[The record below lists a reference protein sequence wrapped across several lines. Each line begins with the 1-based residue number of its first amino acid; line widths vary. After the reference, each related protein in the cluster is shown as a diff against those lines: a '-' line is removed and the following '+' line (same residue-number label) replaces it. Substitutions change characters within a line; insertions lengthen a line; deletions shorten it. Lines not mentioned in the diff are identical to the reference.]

1 MTDKRVNISL
11 KNIKDVVPLDPKCLL
26 LYNEPTYLVQP
37 FRGSKPYL
45 RSYKRQIHE
54 YSWLTRWTNE
64 YNIRLASIWKK
75 SHPEGDSFVLEINKE
90 LSEEEAKT
98 CIDKLKKLSLTL
110 PEDPE
115 VRYML
120 ASFLHYESVFPDLA
134 IEEYRKVLE
143 ANPRNLRARYRLAL
157 LLKDLLRLEEALE
170 EFNEILKIDPDFEGA
185 RYYSQVISD
194 IISHRGQDLII
205 AAMKGSRDVSI
216 YFDLIYMMRALHLY
230 YLADQFYGRWL
241 HLLLWSDRALKLIGQ
256 NRDVLDIKDPEARKE
271 WLKAVTEV
279 LDVLELRGK
288 YTDIPDTYEEQMKVA
303 KELLN
308 TMRSNIE
315 AINNTEESELVKKL
329 RNHIKSPK
337 IAGLKRDRMIVYILG
352 EMSLEQLDA
361 YGAYDYWSH
370 LDDIDEV
377 SKKIGFIFMNSVHQY
392 HAQKIFQEIL
402 KKKEDD
408 EFAKKALKLLK
419 REEVASEDKDYREL
433 FKEIDKCK
441 EKIEAG
447 LADAE
452 TYCELGEGYLKLG
465 EIGWAINAFDYAL
478 KLKPDLPR
486 ALFGLARAKFRGG
499 YSGGEEIVLKLLEVD
514 PQNVKK
520 YLEAIASRG
529 KYPGDEVLLKALE
542 IDPEHASD
550 YVKMFSFEGK
560 FAGSD
565 EVLVKAL
572 GVDEASDPIE
582 YIKRCAKSG
591 HYPGDDVLLKA
602 IELAPSQE
610 INFIKLFNFDG
621 KFPGGRKVLEHALA
635 RGYKDAELFYLY
647 AKTFDAVN
655 SEVGEIYEKAS
666 GDYVLTFGLPH
677 SFNILKL
684 RREKVYRRY
693 SDGYCLIVPHSLEDI
708 EARVEYLKKA
718 VDYDPNFFDA
728 WVTLAKD
735 LFDLM
740 WYKGLDNQ
748 DEVIRAWRE
757 VLRLNPEFAVA
768 HRYLAEVYWYTLRFD
783 DALREFEEMERLRPD
798 DTFNT
803 LLYGNFLQ
811 YLGKFEE
818 AEKKYEKL
826 KCIASY
832 YLGYLYHYLGR
843 YDEAEIKYWEALGCM
858 YFEWL
863 DYTDIELFLAL
874 LMFQLERYDDI
885 LILFSTQLM
894 SKGRWDLRPEYA
906 FFMSKLME
914 KVKCYE
920 VAELMLY
927 EVEKK
932 APNYLKWSDSLANF
946 KIKPYDFMKLHPRIL
961 SVSGR
966 IEFRRSKPAFQEK
979 LNFVEILD
987 EALKYLERIKR
998 NSDDVL
1004 AHYGLALLC
1013 EKVGNFEGAERE
1025 LKEVLKIRPDFTQAQ
1040 EKLEYLEKR
1049 RSGGN

>member
-1 MTDKRVNISL
+1 MTDEWVNINL
-11 KNIKDVVPLDPKCLL
+11 QNIKDVVPLDPKCL
-26 LYNEPTYLVQP
+26 YNEPTEPVFTFHYWRVGITCIMRCN
-37 FRGSKPYL
+37 RGM
-45 RSYKRQIHE
+45 QVF
-54 YSWLTRWTNE
+54 SWLSRWFHI
-64 YNIRLASIWKK
+64 YGSRLAFILKK
-75 SHPEGDSFVLEINKE
+75 SHPEGDSFVLEIDKE
-90 LSEEEAKT
+90 LDEEDAKP
-98 CIDKLKKLSLTL
+98 CIDKLKKLSSTL
-110 PEDPE
+110 PEDPR

-157 LLKDLLRLEEALE
+157 LLKGLLRLEEALE

-194 IISHRGQDLII
+194 IISHGGQDLII
-205 AAMKGSRDVSI
+205 AGMKRSRNFRI
-216 YFDLIYMMRALHLY
+216 YIYDLIYMMRSLHLY
-230 YLADQFYGRWL
+230 YLADLFYERWL
-241 HLLLWSDRALKLIGQ
+241 KRQLYRK
-256 NRDVLDIKDPEARKE
+256 DVFHSQPK
-271 WLKAVTEV
+271 
-279 LDVLELRGK
+279 
-288 YTDIPDTYEEQMKVA
+288 
-303 KELLN
+303 
-308 TMRSNIE
+308 
-315 AINNTEESELVKKL
+315 ESELVEKL
-329 RNHIKSPK
+329 RNHIKSTEV
-337 IAGLKRDRMIVYILG
+337 AGLKRDEMIEYLMG
-352 EMSLEQLDA
+352 EMFLERLNGDKA
-361 YGAYDYWSH
+361 RGFWAFIKE
-370 LDDIDEV
+370 IDEIQ
-377 SKKIGFIFMNSVHQY
+377 KKVGFMFVNARY
-392 HAQKIFQEIL
+392 RYKDEAKKIFQEIL

-408 EFAKKALKLLK
+408 EFSKKALRILEEGDKT
-419 REEVASEDKDYREL
+419 REKAYEYISSVMKDKDYREL
-433 FKEIDKCK
+433 FKEIKKCE
-441 EKIEAG
+441 EKIKAG

-452 TYCELGEGYLKLG
+452 TYCELGEAYLKLG
-465 EIGWAINAFDYAL
+465 ETDWAINAFNYAL
-478 KLKPDLPR
+478 NLKPDLPR
-486 ALFGLARAKFRGG
+486 ALLGLARAKFRGG
-499 YSGGEEIVLKLLEVD
+499 YSGGKEIVLKLLEVD

-529 KYPGDEVLLKALE
+529 KYPGDEVLLKAFE

-565 EVLVKAL
+565 EVLVKAM

-602 IELAPSQE
+602 IELNPFQE

-647 AKTFDAVN
+647 AKTFDVVN
-655 SEVGEIYEKAS
+655 SEAGEIYEKAS
-666 GDYVLTFGLPH
+666 GDYVLTFGLPY

-708 EARVEYLKKA
+708 ETRVEYLKKA
-718 VDYDPNFFDA
+718 VDYDPDFFDA

-757 VLRLNPEFAVA
+757 VLRLNPDFAEA

-798 DTFNT
+798 DIFNT

-818 AEKKYEKL
+818 AEKKYKKL
-826 KCIASY
+826 TGIASY

-843 YDEAEIKYWEALGCM
+843 YDEAEIEYFKALE
-858 YFEWL
+858 YIVFEWL
-863 DYTDIELFLAL
+863 DYTDIELLLAL

-885 LILFSTQLM
+885 LILFSTRLM
-894 SKGRWDLRPEYA
+894 SCGRRDLRPEYA
-906 FFMSKLME
+906 FFISKLME

-932 APNYLKWSDSLANF
+932 DPEYLKWSDSLANF
-946 KIKPYDFMKLHPRIL
+946 KIKSYDFMKLHPRIL

-987 EALKYLERIKR
+987 EALKYLERIRR
-998 NSDDVL
+998 NSNDVL

-1013 EKVGNFEGAERE
+1013 EKVGNFEGAEKE
-1025 LKEVLKIRPDFTQAQ
+1025 LKEVLKIKPDFTQAQ

-1049 RSGGN
+1049 RSGEIEKKMN